1 MVGQIQLVSWRRFCQ
16 YSPTGV
22 LLIISQTLNAGLQWY
37 RATRSDY
44 AYLQGEA
51 TQETLRRFSWAAL
64 FLVPLHT
71 ALAWLLSGYTAP
83 KDHPEMQVW
92 AADVMQLNAIAGLSM
107 LVVAVLARKLSSGAR
122 ESGSAVV
129 LQVATSAGYLVY
141 GALSTAADLVAHVGV
156 GPSTYML
163 ASVMVGV
170 VSLMRPAIS
179 VSLFVTAYIGF
190 QVLVSRL
197 PIENLGRDGLNILGL
212 SIALMA
218 MMVSLMLWRQ
228 YARAFTL
235 ERELRQSNAA
245 LVQKQEEL
253 EFLAEHDTLTGLL
266 NRRAFMRLAQ
276 QELDL
281 AARAQLASHCI
292 MVDLDFFKRIN
303 DTYGH
308 PAGDAMLLHVANVLR
323 RGVRSTDILARL
335 GGEEFIVLLPH
346 TSRDGALGVAEKM
359 RVLVRSQAL
368 RHLDQDLPITASFG
382 VSGA

>member
-1 MVGQIQLVSWRRFCQ
+1 
-16 YSPTGV
+16 
-22 LLIISQTLNAGLQWY
+22 
-37 RATRSDY
+37 
-44 AYLQGEA
+44 
-51 TQETLRRFSWAAL
+51 
-64 FLVPLHT
+64 
-71 ALAWLLSGYTAP
+71 
-83 KDHPEMQVW
+83 
-92 AADVMQLNAIAGLSM
+92 
-107 LVVAVLARKLSSGAR
+107 
-122 ESGSAVV
+122 VV

-382 VSGA
+382 VSGAEAGQAIQADTVYSAADRALYLAKKGGRDRIEYIAPEA

>member
-1 MVGQIQLVSWRRFCQ
+1 
-16 YSPTGV
+16 
-22 LLIISQTLNAGLQWY
+22 
-37 RATRSDY
+37 
-44 AYLQGEA
+44 
-51 TQETLRRFSWAAL
+51 
-64 FLVPLHT
+64 
-71 ALAWLLSGYTAP
+71 
-83 KDHPEMQVW
+83 
-92 AADVMQLNAIAGLSM
+92 
-107 LVVAVLARKLSSGAR
+107 
-122 ESGSAVV
+122 
-129 LQVATSAGYLVY
+129 
-141 GALSTAADLVAHVGV
+141 
-156 GPSTYML
+156 
-163 ASVMVGV
+163 
-170 VSLMRPAIS
+170 
-179 VSLFVTAYIGF
+179 
-190 QVLVSRL
+190 
-197 PIENLGRDGLNILGL
+197 
-212 SIALMA
+212 
-218 MMVSLMLWRQ
+218 LMLWRQ